1 MTLGLSIGRAPH
13 NKQGGNTMGKISFD
27 DTEYAVIVGRN
38 KSGSNFVSVYGRID
52 DNQIA
57 GLARF
62 LYDVTHFSSIEH
74 DEEHEDD
81 GYMELDDYEEE

>member
-1 MTLGLSIGRAPH
+1 
-13 NKQGGNTMGKISFD
+13 MGKINFD

-38 KSGSNFVSVYGRID
+38 KSGSNFVSVYGKID

-62 LYDVTHFSSIEH
+62 LYDVTHFSSTEY
-74 DEEHEDD
+74 DEEEHEDD
-81 GYMELDDYEEE
+81 GYMELDDYEDFDDEEEDDDE